1 MQALNERQKMNGY
14 KAFYRGKTLDV
25 YAASSYEAQVKA
37 AALFKAKKSYEVS
50 VVLCELQGE
59 QVTHTPSF

>member
-1 MQALNERQKMNGY
+1 MQAHNERYNMNGY
-14 KAFYRGKTLDV
+14 KAFYRGKSIEV

-37 AALFKAKKSYEVS
+37 AALFKAKKAYEVS
-50 VVLCELQGE
+50 IVLCELQGE